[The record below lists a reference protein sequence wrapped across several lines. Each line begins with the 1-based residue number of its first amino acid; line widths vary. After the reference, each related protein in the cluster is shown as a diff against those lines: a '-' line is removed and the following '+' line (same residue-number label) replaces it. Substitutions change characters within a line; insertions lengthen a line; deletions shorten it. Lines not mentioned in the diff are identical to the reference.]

1 MNDITKQQ
9 VTQGVAAL
17 HEELLKVA
25 LAWHKEHPEFTFSV
39 RKRDITGQNR
49 LQSGYWFQ
57 GGDGYLFFSPFKLG
71 DSNNKTKTIGLV
83 FHIGKDAKMK
93 GAYTEI
99 VYGGVKTPELRA
111 VHERLLE
118 ALGETPSDTNMKRQ
132 IDMPVLSV
140 LGAFHY
146 FVNNVYP
153 KAMEAIEQAGLQ
165 SSFLIPQ
172 DEFESSLARL
182 PRGGAASSSTQA
194 SLAVAPGQSGTAV
207 NVVYYG
213 PPGTGKTQ
221 VYEGLKSNPLY
232 STVTTLLSE
241 SERLEHRVQSAR
253 WLAVITA
260 ALLNLGGIA
269 RVPELLKHP
278 IVKAAAKVRGRSQNM
293 SQTLWVALQK
303 HAPPDSKTVFYTSR
317 SGAVLFDKD
326 EDSTWRL
333 LPSWREADPELA
345 DAVDAIIS
353 TDGLPEPI
361 SAQARLTF
369 VTFHPSYSYEDF
381 VEGIRPVPSE
391 DDEDSVAFR
400 VTSGVFTEI
409 CREAH
414 ANPGVRHAIFIDEVN
429 RANLAKVL
437 GELITLIE
445 PSKRVTAGSA
455 PGSGKGLWVRMPMS
469 RDLFGVPD
477 NLDIYATMNTADRSI
492 ALMDIALRRRF
503 QFIETPP
510 KPEVIE
516 GADGNGGIEADGERV
531 DLPLLLRTINS
542 RIEYLLDRDHCIG
555 HAYLLEVK
563 SIADLRACFRD
574 RIIPLLQEYFFEDW
588 GRIRR
593 VLGTMGRK
601 DHSAFVQEIPGDSM
615 ELFGF
620 NAPQGQRVA
629 RYRIALEDAAQW
641 SPADFRGLY
650 ASKAAN
656 EAEQDDAEQDE
667 ADDA

>member
-1 MNDITKQQ
+1 MSDITQQQ
-9 VTQGVAAL
+9 VIQGVAAL
-17 HEELLKVA
+17 HEELLKIA
-25 LAWHKEHPEFTFSV
+25 LAWHEEHPDFTFSV
-39 RKRDITGQNR
+39 RKRDISGKNR
-49 LQSGYWFQ
+49 LQAGYWFQ

-83 FHIGKDAKMK
+83 FHIGKDARVRK
-93 GAYTEI
+93 AYTEV
-99 VYGGVKTPELRA
+99 VYGGIKSPEVRA

-118 ALGETPSDTNMKRQ
+118 ALGEVPDANVKRQ
-132 IDMPVLSV
+132 IPVPAISV
-140 LGAFHY
+140 EGAFRH
-146 FVNNVYP
+146 FMSDVYP
-153 KAMEAIEQAGLQ
+153 KAMEVIEQSGLQ
-165 SSFLIPQ
+165 RSFLIPQ
-172 DEFESSLARL
+172 DEFESNIARL
-182 PRGGAASSSTQA
+182 PRGSAVSPNARSPLPVLPSQPGAAI
-194 SLAVAPGQSGTAV
+194 
-207 NVVYYG
+207 NVIYYG

-221 VYEGLKSNPLY
+221 VYEGLKDDARY
-232 STVTTLLSE
+232 STLGVAPSD

-260 ALLNLGGIA
+260 ALLNLGGAA

-278 IVKAAAKVRGRSQNM
+278 ITKAAAKVRGRSQNL
-293 SQTLWVALQK
+293 SQTLWVALQT
-303 HAPPDSKTVFYTSR
+303 HAPLDSKTVLYGSR

-333 LPSWREADPELA
+333 LVNWREADPELA
-345 DAVDAIIS
+345 DEVDSIIS
-353 TDGLPEPI
+353 TGGDPEPKV
-361 SAQARLTF
+361 AQTRLTF
-369 VTFHPSYSYEDF
+369 VTFHPNYSYDDF
-381 VEGIRPVPSE
+381 VEGIRPVASE
-391 DDEDSVAFR
+391 DNEDNVVFR
-400 VTSGVFTEI
+400 VKNGVFKEI

-414 ANPGVRHAIFIDEVN
+414 ANPYARHALFIDELN

-445 PSKRVTAGSA
+445 PSKRVSAGSE
-455 PGSGKGLWVRMPMS
+455 PGSGKGLWLRLPMS

-516 GADGNGGIEADGERV
+516 GDDGNGGIQSDGVRV

-563 SIADLRACFRD
+563 SIPDLRACFRD

-601 DHSAFVQEIPGDSM
+601 DHSAFVKQIPGDSM

-620 NAPQGQRVA
+620 KDPQNRGGS
-629 RYRIALEDAAQW
+629 RYRIALEDAVQW

-650 ASKAAN
+650 ASQAA
-656 EAEQDDAEQDE
+656 DDVEQDE
-667 ADDA
+667 DEA

>member
-1 MNDITKQQ
+1 MNDVTQEPQ

-25 LAWHKEHPEFTFSV
+25 LDWRKEHPEFTFSV
-39 RKRDITGQNR
+39 RKRDITGKNR
-49 LQSGYWFQ
+49 LQAGYWFQ

-83 FHIGKDAKMK
+83 FHIGKNAGIKA
-93 GAYTEI
+93 AYTEI
-99 VYGGVKTPELRA
+99 VYGGVKSPERRA

-118 ALGETPSDTNMKRQ
+118 ALGEVPSDTNMKRQ
-132 IDMPVLSV
+132 ISIPALSIE
-140 LGAFHY
+140 GAFRH
-146 FVNNVYP
+146 FVTEVYP
-153 KAMEAIEQAGLQ
+153 KAMDVIEQAGLQ
-165 SSFLIPQ
+165 QSFLIPQ

-182 PRGGAASSSTQA
+182 PRGGVASGSAPSSISVLPNQ
-194 SLAVAPGQSGTAV
+194 LGVAI

-221 VYEGLKSNPLY
+221 VYEGLKGDPRY
-232 STVTTLLSE
+232 STVSTPLSE
-241 SERLEHRVQSAR
+241 SERLEQRVQSAR

-260 ALLNLGGIA
+260 ALLNLGGSA

-278 IVKAAAKVRGRSQNM
+278 IVKAAAKVRGRDQNL
-293 SQTLWVALQK
+293 SQTLWVALQT
-303 HAPPDSKTVFYTSR
+303 HAPPDSKTVLYGSR

-326 EDSTWRL
+326 QDSTWRL
-333 LPSWREADPELA
+333 LPNWREADPELA

-353 TDGLPEPI
+353 TGGAPEPK
-361 SAQARLTF
+361 SSQSRLTF

-391 DDEDSVAFR
+391 DDEDNVAFR
-400 VTSGVFTEI
+400 VTSGVFKEI

-414 ANPGVRHAIFIDEVN
+414 ANPGVRHALFIDELN

-445 PSKRVTAGSA
+445 PSKRVAAGSA
-455 PGSGKGLWVRMPMS
+455 PGAGKGLWVRLPMS

-503 QFIETPP
+503 QFVETPP

-516 GADGNGGIEADGERV
+516 GADGNGVIEADGLRV

-574 RIIPLLQEYFFEDW
+574 RVIPLLQEYFFEDW

-601 DHSAFVQEIPGDSM
+601 DHSAFVQEIPGESM

-620 NAPQGQRVA
+620 NAPQGQRVP
-629 RYRIALEDAAQW
+629 RYRIALGDAAQW

-650 ASKAAN
+650 ASKAA
-656 EAEQDDAEQDE
+656 EDAEQDE
-667 ADDA
+667 DGDA